1 MYVHCSGASSQAKG
15 FRGSG
20 VDRKPLACI
29 DGSGENTEKILNI
42 SVHVFDNLIFLRLFS
57 THPL

>member
-29 DGSGENTEKILNI
+29 DGSGENTKKDFE
-42 SVHVFDNLIFLRLFS
+42 HFS
-57 THPL
+57 TCIW